1 MLCLSTL
8 GKTLINTK
16 KLQTP
21 TEVVHKTRS
30 LLLYSKNY
38 PNAAS
43 QVSSNANELNSLVK
57 ELKLI
62 LYGDDDS
69 EPCEQACAQLTEEFF
84 REDTMRLL
92 IIFLPKLNLEA
103 RKDATQVVASLQ
115 RQPLPSRFQASK
127 YLESNLDLVDIL
139 ISGYADPLL
148 ALHYGRML
156 KECLRHQVVASYIL
170 EPIQLKK
177 LFGYIQLPS
186 FDISADV
193 ADVFKDLLTR
203 HKSTVSESLS
213 KNYSWFFTEYNE
225 KLLKSSNYITK
236 RQAIKL
242 LGSILLD
249 RSNSAF
255 MRRYVSSKDNLIIL
269 MNLLRDTSRSIQIDA
284 FHVFKLFVANEEK
297 PIEIVSILI
306 TNRNKLL
313 RLLGAFVYTDDQ
325 VFETDKDQVVNE
337 LTLLEI

>member
-1 MLCLSTL
+1 MFGIPL
-8 GKTLINTK
+8 
-16 KLQTP
+16 
-21 TEVVHKTRS
+21 E
-30 LLLYSKNY
+30 
-38 PNAAS
+38 
-43 QVSSNANELNSLVK
+43 NSFS
-57 ELKLI
+57 
-62 LYGDDDS
+62 Y
-69 EPCEQACAQLTEEFF
+69 
-84 REDTMRLL
+84 
-92 IIFLPKLNLEA
+92 IIFSSPCST
-103 RKDATQVVASLQ
+103 R
-115 RQPLPSRFQASK
+115 
-127 YLESNLDLVDIL
+127 
-139 ISGYADPLL
+139 
-148 ALHYGRML
+148 
-156 KECLRHQVVASYIL
+156 YIL

-313 RLLGAFVYTDDQ
+313 RLLGAFVYTGMKGGSQSIKLVSKRKLLSLLYLIDLFVMGVIDDQ